1 MSCGAMTACISS
13 RYAGRRCAPMWRR
26 PWRTRGLRSPAS
38 VCTYDD
44 VLGGCARRRIGRAA
58 SRRSAA
64 PLHERRAAELFRCRS
79 RRTHRAGPRCV
90 VDRFASGFVSARRRS
105 EQAHLYARWI
115 ARRSRRG
122 ARRRLERA
130 QDVRVEPDGVFGY
143 ARTIVDPKTLQ
154 ARVERAVVGRVALA
168 RFPAGTQLQRVDG
181 THARPAANVV
191 PFVGTPNDGHF
202 SAIFPQRRAIGR
214 IDPDSAIARLQ
225 DAYLALRAMGALE
238 RTKNGLIRGA
248 LDLVK

>member
-1 MSCGAMTACISS
+1 MTSSGVARAVESVEQRAEDLRLLYTSGAQPNYSDAVREERIEPARDALSIALPPDS
-13 RYAGRRCAPMWRR
+13 YLLAGDPNKPTFTRDGSLAVRDGLLVDGSGAP
-26 PWRTRGLRSPAS
+26 
-38 VCTYDD
+38 
-44 VLGGCARRRIGRAA
+44 VLGFVQDDRSGVPRELRIEKNDA
-58 SRRSAA
+58 
-64 PLHERRAAELFRCRS
+64 L
-79 RRTHRAGPRCV
+79 
-90 VDRFASGFVSARRRS
+90 
-105 EQAHLYARWI
+105 
-115 ARRSRRG
+115 
-122 ARRRLERA
+122 LERA

-154 ARVERAVVGRVALA
+154 ARVERVIVGRIALA

-181 THARPAANVV
+181 THARPPASVV

-225 DAYLALRAMGALE
+225 DAYLALRALGALE